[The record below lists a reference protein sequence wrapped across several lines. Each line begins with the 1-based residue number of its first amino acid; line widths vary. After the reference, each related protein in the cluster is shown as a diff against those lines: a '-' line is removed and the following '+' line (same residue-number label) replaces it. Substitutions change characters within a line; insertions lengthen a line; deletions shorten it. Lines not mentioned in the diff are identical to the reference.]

1 MLIDDMG
8 FSEEKAFLIKPDGSR
23 IQIMA
28 EIQTKTAF
36 ISDINAPIQIGDLL
50 ERPRGS
56 VSDTY
61 EVVNIRPW
69 SKADRNLT
77 LIPPH
82 IQASIKP
89 YRKPNNPTSQ
99 SLNVS
104 GNITASTVVINSGN
118 DASINVTTTNHDNF
132 KDLIKAIESV
142 SAPKEIIDSVK
153 DLEANVSTP
162 TFKDKYTN
170 FIASLANH
178 VTILQAVMP
187 FMPWLSSL

>member
-1 MLIDDMG
+1 MR
-8 FSEEKAFLIKPDGSR
+8 FSEDVAFIIKPDGTR

-28 EIQTKTAF
+28 EIQSKTAF

-61 EVVNIRPW
+61 EVVNILPW
-69 SKADRNLT
+69 SRADRSFT

-82 IQASIKP
+82 IQATIKP

-118 DASINVTTTNHDNF
+118 DASITVTTKHDNF
-132 KDLIKAIESV
+132 KDLIKTIESV
-142 SAPKEIIDSVK
+142 SAPKEIVDSVN
-153 DLEANVSTP
+153 DLEANVSNP

-178 VTILQAVMP
+178 VTVLQAVMP